1 MTDDI
6 INEIVSTQVGYG
18 INNNDDEFNGDDI
31 HNNNNNDS
39 DENDNDENDSEG
51 YLYLSNTN
59 YCSKSY
65 KKSTST
71 NTNNKPSRSNIIHST
86 NINNEYI

>member
-1 MTDDI
+1 MIRIKITMIKRVMKIKKMTDDI

-18 INNNDDEFNGDDI
+18 INNNDDEFNGDNI

-51 YLYLSNTN
+51 LLI
-59 YCSKSY
+59 
-65 KKSTST
+65 
-71 NTNNKPSRSNIIHST
+71 PI
-86 NINNEYI
+86 